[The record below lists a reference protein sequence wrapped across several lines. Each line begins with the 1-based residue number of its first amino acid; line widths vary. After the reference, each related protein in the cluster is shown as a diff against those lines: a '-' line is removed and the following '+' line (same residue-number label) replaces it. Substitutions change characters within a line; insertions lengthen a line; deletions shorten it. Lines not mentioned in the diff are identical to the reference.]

1 MAMRV
6 RAVPRPNSL
15 DAVEIIYAVEIIST
29 ASRLLGIYPHLHT
42 TVQDEPY
49 DAEGVVR

>member
-1 MAMRV
+1 MRV

-15 DAVEIIYAVEIIST
+15 DAVEIIST